1 MGNIYS
7 GSNTGKAGLEITE
20 EDGNPDV
27 YGVSKIIVSNGAL
40 TDNGNGSVTLT
51 MGGGGAWIVEDN
63 AGSQSDI
70 DSGDTLSIDGGTAIT
85 SALTNKGTTTP
96 SITLNLDNTAVTPGT
111 YGQAEFGATP
121 EKIPQFQVD
130 AQGRLVSATQFDK
143 TPGSFSVA
151 ANSGFQAVADDSF
164 WFIFGDG
171 AGSEITTSISGSP
184 NPTLRIE
191 LVNTGVTAGSY
202 TNTNLTVD
210 ATGRITAASSG
221 GGVGTGSNTQ
231 VGVFDAT
238 GVLQGAANFT
248 FTNVTAPGGTSTLN
262 VNAPSGGG
270 TQISVSETL
279 GSNKVSLQVIN
290 GDRGLY
296 IGSTTN
302 FSQDAQLINKNGGGI
317 ELRTN
322 ANNFFIETN
331 QGRALMLDA
340 STNKTGIG
348 NNYGSLPTTSPTF
361 PLSAGYSYA
370 STNTVE
376 DVLGIERITSGTPAS
391 GIGGSI
397 AFRLP
402 FVVSPTTIPL
412 MSAARI
418 EAEMTDVALATT
430 SADLVFSLCGTFAQT
445 PTEKMR
451 IKNNGGLISRRNT
464 VAAADGQTIQ
474 ASETGSVFF
483 CAMSGN
489 ITLTLP
495 PVSAGL
501 QYVVVRTSA
510 SNVLTI
516 DADAGDDINGASSY
530 IVPTTAY
537 ESATI
542 VCDGNEWVVL
552 G

>member
-51 MGGGGAWIVEDN
+51 MGGGGAWIVKDN
-63 AGSQSDI
+63 AGRQSDI
-70 DSGDTLSIDGGTAIT
+70 DSGDTLTIDGGTAIT
-85 SALTNKGTTTP
+85 SALANQGTTTP
-96 SITLNLDNTAVTPGT
+96 SITLDLDNTAVTPGT

-121 EKIPQFQVD
+121 EKIPRFTVD
-130 AQGRLVSATQFDK
+130 AQGRLTSATQFDK
-143 TPGSFSVA
+143 TPGQFSVLC
-151 ANSGFQAVADDSF
+151 NSGFEPINDDDF
-164 WFIFGDG
+164 WFISGTFG
-171 AGSEITTSISGSP
+171 EISTSISSSGGGPQMDIS
-184 NPTLRIE
+184 LA
-191 LVNTGVTAGSY
+191 NTAVTAGSY
-202 TNTNLTVD
+202 SNPTITVD
-210 ATGRITAASSG
+210 AKGRITAASSG

-238 GVLQGAANFT
+238 GTLQGSANFT
-248 FTNVTAPGGTSTLN
+248 FTNVFAPGISTLN

-270 TQISVSETL
+270 TQISVSESS
-279 GSNKVSLQVIN
+279 GSNKVSLQAEN
-290 GDRGLY
+290 GNRGLY
-296 IGSTTN
+296 LGKTSN
-302 FSQDAQLINKNGGGI
+302 FEQDARLIYKSDNTGI

-348 NNYGSLPTTSPTF
+348 NSYGSLPTTSPTF
-361 PLSAGYSYA
+361 PLSAGYSYS

-376 DVLGIERITSGTPAS
+376 DVFGIERVTTGTPTSGV
-391 GIGGSI
+391 GGSI

-402 FVVSPTTIPL
+402 FILPSGNVPL
-412 MSAARI
+412 LTAAKI
-418 EAEMTDVALATT
+418 GAEMTDVALATT
-430 SADLVFSLCGTFAQT
+430 SADLVFSLCGTFTAA

-464 VAAADGQTIQ
+464 VAAANGQTIQ

-483 CAMSGN
+483 CDMSGN

-516 DADAGDDINGASSY
+516 DADAGDTINGASSY
-530 IVPTTAY
+530 TVPATAY

-542 VCDGNEWVVL
+542 VCNEDEWVVL

>member
-111 YGQAEFGATP
+111 YGQAEFGTTP
-121 EKIPQFQVD
+121 EKIPRFEVD
-130 AQGRLVSATQFDK
+130 AQGRLVFATQFDK

-248 FTNVTAPGGTSTLN
+248 FNDVAAPGIKTLN

-430 SADLVFSLCGTFAQT
+430 SADLVFSLGGNFAAA